1 MAQFEFTIVETVKHQ
16 HSLIIEC
23 EDLTDALLIADCMED
38 EEMDHPD
45 DITTVAKNCGA
56 NIVEFNR
63 DYMTYV
69 DEIEIEDVEEAKE
82 D

>member
-1 MAQFEFTIVETVKHQ
+1 MAKFEITLVESVRHYHSMIVD
-16 HSLIIEC
+16 C
-23 EDLTDALLIADCMED
+23 EDLIEARLIADCMED

-45 DITTVAKNCGA
+45 DITIAAKNCGA

-63 DYMTYV
+63 DYMINV
-69 DEIEIEDVEEAKE
+69 DEIEIEDVEEVKE